1 MKSWQLKVVGVLLAT
16 VLISGC
22 APLLLGGAAVGVGVA
37 AHDRR
42 TTGTLVDDQ
51 SIEVKIHNTLNQR
64 LPPGNRIGVTSYNA
78 TVLLTGVTASEATRQ
93 QAEMIA
99 RGITPVKEVYNELAV
114 GSPKTSFSAQSNDS
128 LLTTKVKAVLFKIR
142 IQDFDPTR
150 VKVVTEGGV
159 VYLMGLVR
167 KNEADAAANTASQV
181 SGVKQVVTLFE
192 YID

>member
-1 MKSWQLKVVGVLLAT
+1 MKSWQLKVMGVLLAML
-16 VLISGC
+16 LISGC

-51 SIEVKIHNTLNQR
+51 SIEVKIHNALNRQ

-78 TVLLTGVTASEATRQ
+78 AVLLTGITASEATRQ

-114 GSPKTSFSAQSNDS
+114 GSSKTSFSAQSNDS
-128 LLTTKVKAVLFKIR
+128 LLTTRVKAILFKIR

-192 YID
+192 YIN